1 MNTINYKW
9 IITLNYFNIVGI
21 SYSYTE
27 LMDILGMSI
36 KQIFGIIE
44 SLSANDYLIQDEY
57 IKITD
62 KGTELLRQMGLD
74 KIDITEIPEE
84 KSIFTEEPMPFEK
97 IYVPRKFLNK
107 V

>member
-1 MNTINYKW
+1 MNMINYKW
-9 IITLNYFNIVGI
+9 IITLNYFYTNGV

-27 LMDILGMSI
+27 LMEILGMSI
-36 KQIFGIIE
+36 KQIFGMIE
-44 SLSANDYLIQDEY
+44 SLNTNGYLIHNEY

-62 KGTELLRQMGLD
+62 KGIELLIEMGLD

-84 KSIFTEEPMPFEK
+84 KSIFTEQPMSFEE
-97 IYVPRKFLNK
+97 IYIPKKFLNK